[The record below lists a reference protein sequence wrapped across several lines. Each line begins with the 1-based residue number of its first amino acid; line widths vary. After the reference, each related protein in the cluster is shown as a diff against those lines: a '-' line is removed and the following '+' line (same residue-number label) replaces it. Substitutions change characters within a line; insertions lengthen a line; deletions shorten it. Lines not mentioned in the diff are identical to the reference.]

1 MKRNMKPA
9 KIKTSKSTINLQHPV
24 PYSLIDEYIRKHMPF
39 HAVITK
45 VDVEF
50 AVMNDDEYDLLYKAC
65 MDECYPS
72 SSRHDSVGDMA
83 LGLEQLKLGMK

>member
-9 KIKTSKSTINLQHPV
+9 NIKTSKSTINLQHPV
-24 PYSLIDEYIRKHMPF
+24 PYNLLDEYIRRHLPF
-39 HAVITK
+39 HAAITK

-50 AVMNDDEYDLLYKAC
+50 AVMNDDEYDLLYNAC

-72 SSRHDSVGDMA
+72 ARRHQTEARTLS
-83 LGLEQLKLGMK
+83 LEQLKLGMK

>member
-1 MKRNMKPA
+1 M
-9 KIKTSKSTINLQHPV
+9 

-50 AVMNDDEYDLLYKAC
+50 AVLNDDEYDLLHEAC
-65 MDECYPS
+65 MEECYPS
-72 SSRHDSVGDMA
+72 ARRHQTEARTLS
-83 LGLEQLKLGMK
+83 LEQLKLGMK